1 MKVQSILQ
9 ACLVTCAMGAMPLV
23 HAANMS
29 RDQYSS
35 AKTNINDTYK
45 TDKAACDGMKGNAKD
60 VCVEEAK
67 AKRDIAK
74 AEAEYNYT
82 GKASDQAALRKTTAK
97 ANYAVAKEKCD
108 DLKGNQKDVCVKEA
122 KATRDKALA
131 DTKMVK
137 KEADA
142 RADDRDTKRDA
153 DYKVAAEKCDA
164 MSGDAK
170 STCVNNAKVQYGKK

>member
-1 MKVQSILQ
+1 MTFQRTLIA
-9 ACLVTCAMGAMPLV
+9 ACAAGLMATTAFAMTPAE
-23 HAANMS
+23 H
-29 RDQYSS
+29 
-35 AKTNINDTYK
+35 
-45 TDKAACDGMKGNAKD
+45 KAAKESISADYKMNKQKCDALKANAKD
-60 VCVEEAK
+60 ICVKEAK
-67 AKRDIAK
+67 GAEDVAK
-74 AEAEYNYT
+74 AELEAQYKPSA
-82 GKASDQAALRKTTAK
+82 KASQKVAEARADAA
-97 ANYAVAKEKCD
+97 YAVAKEKCD